1 MDLDVANLAGTVVIR
16 KHVTMKM
23 APVYLD
29 VIQDSLE
36 TCVKQVCSSFLI
48 THRKE
53 YTISLNFNYK

>member
-1 MDLDVANLAGTVVIR
+1 MDLDVANLAGTVVIG

-48 THRKE
+48 TNRKE
-53 YTISLNFNYK
+53 FIISLNLFKL